1 MTRRGATGY
10 DCTYCGMNATDM
22 DHVIPRSYAALE
34 GEDTRSKEDCVP
46 ACMECNGLLSNNMVI
61 TIAGRAGYLVS
72 RLADRH
78 KKLLETPDWSNE
90 DLEELEGR
98 LRTHVK
104 SLQLKKKLVKARIS
118 YAQSVSL
125 MVDLTI
131 EGVWDSQSSSLKK
144 IADNHPASDSTPI
157 SYSGRGI

>member
-10 DCTYCGMNATDM
+10 DCTYCGT
-22 DHVIPRSYAALE
+22 ALE

-46 ACMECNGLLSNNMVI
+46 ACRECNGLLS
-61 TIAGRAGYLVS
+61 IAGRAGYLVS

>member
-10 DCTYCGMNATDM
+10 DCTYCGMN
-22 DHVIPRSYAALE
+22 
-34 GEDTRSKEDCVP
+34 
-46 ACMECNGLLSNNMVI
+46 
-61 TIAGRAGYLVS
+61 
-72 RLADRH
+72 
-78 KKLLETPDWSNE
+78 
-90 DLEELEGR
+90 
-98 LRTHVK
+98 
-104 SLQLKKKLVKARIS
+104 ARIS